1 LVTPGTTVSATDSEQ
16 TDKLG
21 TRGFF
26 AQDTVH
32 LTNWLSV
39 VGGVRWMEYEQLAG
53 KGRPVFVTNTNLSGD
68 KVLPL
73 GGVIIKLNDQL
84 SYYVSYTQSLKPT
97 STIAL
102 FSGAPTGFVVDSTIA
117 PEEGTQWETGIKFDV
132 NKRLSGTFAIYD
144 IEKKNVLVRDD
155 LGNNVI
161 AIRTSAKARS
171 RGVELDVT
179 GKLTDDW
186 SMIGSYGYTDARLE
200 GDPING
206 NAKLLNAAMNTASLY
221 LVYDFG
227 DRLPGRLRLGGG
239 AHYVGDRPGD
249 SLNSFFLPAYTVADI
264 FATYDTKIDKVPVT
278 YQFNVKNLFDKVYY
292 TSTTGSALAV
302 AMGDGRRIS
311 LSATVKF

>member
-1 LVTPGTTVSATDSEQ
+1 
-16 TDKLG
+16 
-21 TRGFF
+21 
-26 AQDTVH
+26 
-32 LTNWLSV
+32 
-39 VGGVRWMEYEQLAG
+39 
-53 KGRPVFVTNTNLSGD
+53 LSGN

-73 GGVIIKLNDQL
+73 GGVIVKLNDQL

-132 NKRLSGTFAIYD
+132 NKRLSGTFAVYD

-264 FATYDTKIDKVPVT
+264 FATYDTKIDKVPVS

-302 AMGDGRRIS
+302 AMGDGRRFS